1 MHGLTG
7 NFIYDDFCPVKLH
20 ARLYILLTVQA
31 RLWAERSNLNVKI
44 LPVDGAFKQE
54 NSRRRSY
61 WALSLMVVLS
71 KWYFAMSSCY
81 FFLFLSSQPREQI
94 ITEWLSRFLG
104 EDECTQSLC
113 GHVDPAFLFSS
124 QASTKI
130 KGPESQFGTRILG
143 FYLLTM
149 WIR

>member
-1 MHGLTG
+1 MATCQPFRKRLSQVVGAVGLRG
-7 NFIYDDFCPVKLH
+7 LQVDQVRKRHQQRH
-20 ARLYILLTVQA
+20 A
-31 RLWAERSNLNVKI
+31 
-44 LPVDGAFKQE
+44 
-54 NSRRRSY
+54 
-61 WALSLMVVLS
+61 
-71 KWYFAMSSCY
+71 
-81 FFLFLSSQPREQI
+81 REQI

-104 EDECTQSLC
+104 EDECTQNLC

-143 FYLLTM
+143 FYILTK

>member
-1 MHGLTG
+1 MGLS
-7 NFIYDDFCPVKLH
+7 NSLIAFSVYPILKISCLLSVADFCFCSTRDH
-20 ARLYILLTVQA
+20 ARDD
-31 RLWAERSNLNVKI
+31 VK
-44 LPVDGAFKQE
+44 D
-54 NSRRRSY
+54 
-61 WALSLMVVLS
+61 
-71 KWYFAMSSCY
+71 
-81 FFLFLSSQPREQI
+81 REQI

-104 EDECTQSLC
+104 EDECTQNLC

-143 FYLLTM
+143 FYILTM

>member
-1 MHGLTG
+1 MVAAHYIQCASARKTDSIPSRPQIDTLNLGNQSNSGRDSIKVSGL
-7 NFIYDDFCPVKLH
+7 
-20 ARLYILLTVQA
+20 
-31 RLWAERSNLNVKI
+31 S
-44 LPVDGAFKQE
+44 
-54 NSRRRSY
+54 
-61 WALSLMVVLS
+61 
-71 KWYFAMSSCY
+71 
-81 FFLFLSSQPREQI
+81 REQI

-143 FYLLTM
+143 FYLLTK